1 MGTKIELVENVLK
14 PEDFVRLRA
23 NTGFAD
29 IPVEHARRIWL
40 FMCFFL
46 KMLIWM
52 KSILLVS

>member
-29 IPVEHARRIWL
+29 IPVEHARRA
-40 FMCFFL
+40 L
-46 KMLIWM
+46 KNGLINI
-52 KSILLVS
+52 SAL